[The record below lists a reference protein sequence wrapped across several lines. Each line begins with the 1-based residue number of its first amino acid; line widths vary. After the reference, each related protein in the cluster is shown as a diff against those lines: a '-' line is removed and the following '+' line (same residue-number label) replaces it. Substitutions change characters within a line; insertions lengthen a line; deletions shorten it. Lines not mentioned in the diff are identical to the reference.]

1 MRKMEVIYNKNENK
15 LVEEINKMYQK
26 AEKLGY
32 QIISTQ
38 IIKEP
43 ASGFNAF
50 IEYETN
56 KKTYE

>member
-1 MRKMEVIYNKNENK
+1 MRKMEVIYNKDEYK

-32 QIISTQ
+32 HIISTQ

-43 ASGFNAF
+43 MAGYNAF
-50 IEYETN
+50 IEYETKV
-56 KKTYE
+56 KK

>member
-1 MRKMEVIYNKNENK
+1 MRKMEVIYDNNDEK
-15 LVEEINKMYQK
+15 LVEEINNMYRK

-43 ASGFNAF
+43 MAGYHAF
-50 IEYETN
+50 IEYETSPKI
-56 KKTYE
+56 KK